1 MGPDMQMNVYAM
13 GRGKL
18 HGTGEEQLERW
29 GRVTDKTDGGVS
41 DTKQC

>member
-1 MGPDMQMNVYAM
+1 MQMNIYAM

-29 GRVTDKTDGGVS
+29 GRDTDKR
-41 DTKQC
+41 QMEE